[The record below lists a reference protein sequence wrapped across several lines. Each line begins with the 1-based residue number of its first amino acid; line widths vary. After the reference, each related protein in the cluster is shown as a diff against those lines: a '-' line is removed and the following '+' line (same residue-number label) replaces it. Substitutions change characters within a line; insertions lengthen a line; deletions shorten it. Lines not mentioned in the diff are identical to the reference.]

1 MIGTDLHTEK
11 NCVVLG
17 GLDGGRFVT
26 TLSALR
32 SNLSR
37 LETFVGDQSEAFDV
51 APRPIVSLGY
61 EVDRDA
67 IVINHLDE
75 SLCDVISGLLDLR
88 VAIGMARSALQKAER
103 AV

>member
-51 APRPIVSLGY
+51 APRMPSSSITWTRAFAMLFPGY
-61 EVDRDA
+61 S
-67 IVINHLDE
+67 I
-75 SLCDVISGLLDLR
+75 
-88 VAIGMARSALQKAER
+88 
-103 AV
+103 